1 MLILKFIG
9 KKMKKILLVMSI
21 LAMAFVSCSKDEV
34 ENPAPKYDLVVN
46 MDKPSFGDDTRA
58 VRTSWENGD
67 VVYVVFD
74 GDLYDGAT
82 AAKYLTLTYNNSSWT
97 PTWVGT
103 NIDEVAAKTT
113 KTLRALYVNTPVTPD
128 FWNGDGQQFLTC
140 DSTTKG
146 VYVMKCDNGTYT
158 ESDST
163 ITLNIALDHECSQI
177 TVRGIDVAG
186 NWTLS
191 CNELQAIWGGS
202 FKNNDKV
209 VISATNFNDSLTG
222 FANADGVSFYGYYP
236 GATSGSNLIFTLSNG
251 TKTYTRS
258 FTDKGGLEAGEAI
271 IMDGPDSGKWTEVV
285 EE

>member
-1 MLILKFIG
+1 MKKFIYA
-9 KKMKKILLVMSI
+9 ISALAVM
-21 LAMAFVSCSKDEV
+21 MAVGCSKEDV
-34 ENPAPKYDLVVN
+34 ETPSPEYKLVVN

-128 FWNGDGQQFLTC
+128 FWNNGQFLTC

-146 VYVMKCDNGTYT
+146 VYVMQCIDGTYT
-158 ESDST
+158 VSDST
-163 ITLNIALDHECSQI
+163 ITLNIALEHICSQI

-191 CNELQAIWGGS
+191 CNELQAILGGTFDNS
-202 FKNNDKV
+202 DNIGV
-209 VISATNFNDSLTG
+209 SAINFNYPMTG

-236 GATSGSNLIFTLSNG
+236 GATSGSNLIFTLTDG

-258 FTDKGGLEAGEAI
+258 FTDTGGIKAGDAI
-271 IMDGPDSGKWTEVV
+271 IMDGPDSGKWTE
-285 EE
+285 E

>member
-1 MLILKFIG
+1 
-9 KKMKKILLVMSI
+9 MKKILLVMSI
-21 LAMAFVSCSKDEV
+21 LAMAFVSCSKDDA
-34 ENPAPKYDLVVN
+34 NTQNDGYKLVVN
-46 MDKPSFGDDTRA
+46 ISEKPAFNEVVRA

-67 VVYVVFD
+67 VVYVLFE

-128 FWNGDGQQFLTC
+128 FWNNGQILSFGSATQ
-140 DSTTKG
+140 G
-146 VYVMKCDNGTYT
+146 VYVMQCNDGTYT
-158 ESDST
+158 VSDST
-163 ITLNIALDHECSQI
+163 ITLNIALKHKCSQI

-191 CNELQAIWGGS
+191 CNELQAIFGGS
-202 FKNNDKV
+202 VKNSNNVDVSAGDYNDPL
-209 VISATNFNDSLTG
+209 AG
-222 FANADGVSFYGYYP
+222 FANADGESFYGYYP
-236 GATSGSNLIFTLSNG
+236 FASTGSNLIFTLSNG

-258 FTDKGGLEAGEAI
+258 FVKEGGIKAGDAI

>member
-1 MLILKFIG
+1 
-9 KKMKKILLVMSI
+9 MSI

-103 NIDEVAAKTT
+103 NIDEVAAKET
-113 KTLRALYVNTPVTPD
+113 KTLCAVYVNTPVTPD
-128 FWNGDGQQFLTC
+128 FWNNGQDLSFESATQ
-140 DSTTKG
+140 G
-146 VYVMKCDNGTYT
+146 VYTMTCEDGTYT
-158 ESDST
+158 VSDST
-163 ITLNIALDHECSQI
+163 ITLNIALEHECSQI

-191 CNELQAIWGGS
+191 CNELQALLGADVSNSNGAG
-202 FKNNDKV
+202 V
-209 VISATNFNDSLTG
+209 SARNFNASLAG

-236 GATSGSNLIFTLSNG
+236 GSTSPSNLTFTLTNG

-258 FTDKGGLEAGEAI
+258 FTDKGGLKAGYAI

>member
-1 MLILKFIG
+1 MKKFIYA
-9 KKMKKILLVMSI
+9 ISALAVM
-21 LAMAFVSCSKDEV
+21 MAVGCSKEDV
-34 ENPAPKYDLVVN
+34 ETPSPEYKLVVN

-82 AAKYLTLTYNNSSWT
+82 AAKYLTLAYDGSSWT

-103 NIDEVAAKTT
+103 TIDEVAAKET
-113 KTLRALYVNTPVTPD
+113 KTLRAVYVNTPVTPE
-128 FWNGDGQQFLTC
+128 FWNNGQYLTC

-146 VYVMKCDNGTYT
+146 VYVMQCKDGTYT
-158 ESDST
+158 VSDST
-163 ITLNIALDHECSQI
+163 ITLNIALEHKCSQI

-191 CNELQAIWGGS
+191 CNELQAILGGS
-202 FKNNDKV
+202 VSNSNGAGV
-209 VISATNFNDSLTG
+209 SAVNFNASLAG

-236 GATSGSNLIFTLSNG
+236 GSTSPSNLTFTLTNG

-258 FTDKGGLEAGEAI
+258 FTDKGGLKAGYAI

>member
-1 MLILKFIG
+1 
-9 KKMKKILLVMSI
+9 MKKILLVMSI
-21 LAMAFVSCSKDEV
+21 LAMAFVSCSKDDA
-34 ENPAPKYDLVVN
+34 NTQNDGYKLVVN
-46 MDKPSFGDDTRA
+46 ISEKPAFNEVSRA

-103 NIDEVAAKTT
+103 TIDEVAAKTT
-113 KTLRALYVNTPVTPD
+113 KTLRALYVNTPVTPE
-128 FWNGDGQQFLTC
+128 FWGNGRFLTC

-146 VYVMKCDNGTYT
+146 VYVMQCIDGTYT
-158 ESDST
+158 ASDST

-191 CNELQAIWGGS
+191 CNELHAIMGGT
-202 FKNNDKV
+202 FMNNDDV
-209 VISATNFNDSLTG
+209 GVSATSFNDPLAG

-236 GATSGSNLIFTLSNG
+236 GASTSSNLIFTLSNG

-258 FTDKGGLEAGEAI
+258 FTDNGRLKAGDAI

>member
-21 LAMAFVSCSKDEV
+21 LAMVFVSCSKDDA
-34 ENPAPKYDLVVN
+34 NTQNDGYKLVVN
-46 MDKPSFGDDTRA
+46 ISEKPAFNEVVRA

-113 KTLRALYVNTPVTPD
+113 KALRALYVNTPVTPE
-128 FWNGDGQQFLTC
+128 FWNNGQFLTC

-146 VYVMKCDNGTYT
+146 VYVMQCIDGTYT
-158 ESDST
+158 VSDST
-163 ITLNIALDHECSQI
+163 ITLNIALEHKCSQI

-191 CNELQAIWGGS
+191 CNELQAIVGGS
-202 FKNNDKV
+202 FMDNDKV
-209 VISATNFNDSLTG
+209 VISATNFNDPLAG

-236 GATSGSNLIFTLSNG
+236 GATSGSNLKFTLSNG

-258 FTDKGGLEAGEAI
+258 FTINGGLKAGDAI
-271 IMDGPDSGKWTEVV
+271 IMDVPDSGKWTEVV

>member
-1 MLILKFIG
+1 
-9 KKMKKILLVMSI
+9 MSI
-21 LAMAFVSCSKDEV
+21 LAMAFVSCSKDDA
-34 ENPAPKYDLVVN
+34 NTQNDGYKLVVN
-46 MDKPSFGDDTRA
+46 ISEKPAFNEVSRA

-103 NIDEVAAKTT
+103 TIDEVAAKTT

-128 FWNGDGQQFLTC
+128 FWYNGQILSFGSATQ
-140 DSTTKG
+140 S
-146 VYVMKCDNGTYT
+146 VYVMQCNDGTFT
-158 ESDST
+158 VSDST
-163 ITLNIALDHECSQI
+163 ITLDIALKHKCSQI

-191 CNELQAIWGGS
+191 CNELQAIYGGS
-202 FKNNDKV
+202 VKNSNNVDVSAGDYNDP
-209 VISATNFNDSLTG
+209 LTG
-222 FANADGVSFYGYYP
+222 FANADGVSFYGHYP
-236 GATSGSNLIFTLSNG
+236 FAATGSNLIFTLSNG

-258 FTDKGGLEAGEAI
+258 FVKEGGIKAGDAI

>member
-1 MLILKFIG
+1 
-9 KKMKKILLVMSI
+9 MKKILLVMSI
-21 LAMAFVSCSKDEV
+21 LAMAFVSCSKDDA
-34 ENPAPKYDLVVN
+34 NTQNDGYKLVVN
-46 MDKPSFGDDTRA
+46 ISEKPAFNEVSRA

-67 VVYVVFD
+67 VVYVLFE

-103 NIDEVAAKTT
+103 NIDEVAAKAT

-128 FWNGDGQQFLTC
+128 FWYNGQILSFN
-140 DSTTKG
+140 STTQG
-146 VYVMKCDNGTYT
+146 VYVMQCNDGTYT
-158 ESDST
+158 VSDST
-163 ITLNIALDHECSQI
+163 ITLNIALEHKCSQI

-191 CNELQAIWGGS
+191 CNELQAILGGS
-202 FKNNDKV
+202 VRNSNNV
-209 VISATNFNDSLTG
+209 GVSATSFNDPLAG

-236 GATSGSNLIFTLSNG
+236 GATTSSNLIFTLSNG

-258 FTDKGGLEAGEAI
+258 FTDNGRLKAGDAI

>member
-1 MLILKFIG
+1 
-9 KKMKKILLVMSI
+9 MKKILLVMSI
-21 LAMAFVSCSKDEV
+21 LAMAFVSCSKDDA
-34 ENPAPKYDLVVN
+34 NTQNDGYKLVVN
-46 MDKPSFGDDTRA
+46 ISEKPAFNEVSRA

-103 NIDEVAAKTT
+103 TIDEVAAKTT
-113 KTLRALYVNTPVTPD
+113 KTLRALYVNTPVTPE
-128 FWNGDGQQFLTC
+128 FWGNGRFLTC
-140 DSTTKG
+140 DSTTQG
-146 VYVMKCDNGTYT
+146 VYTMKCDNGTYT
-158 ESDST
+158 VSDST
-163 ITLNIALDHECSQI
+163 ITLNIALEHKCSQI

-191 CNELQAIWGGS
+191 CDGLQAIMGGS

-209 VISATNFNDSLTG
+209 GVSAKSFNAPLAG

-236 GATSGSNLIFTLSNG
+236 GATTSSNLIFTLSNG

-258 FTDKGGLEAGEAI
+258 FTDNGRLKAGDAI

>member
-1 MLILKFIG
+1 
-9 KKMKKILLVMSI
+9 MKKILLVMSI
-21 LAMAFVSCSKDEV
+21 LAMAFVSCSKDDA
-34 ENPAPKYDLVVN
+34 NTQNDGYKLVVN
-46 MDKPSFGDDTRA
+46 MSEKPAFNEVSRA

-103 NIDEVAAKTT
+103 TIDEVAAKTT
-113 KTLRALYVNTPVTPD
+113 KTLRALYVNIPVTPE
-128 FWNGDGQQFLTC
+128 FWNDGQFLTC
-140 DSTTKG
+140 DSTTQG

-158 ESDST
+158 VSDST

-191 CNELQAIWGGS
+191 CNELQAIMGGS
-202 FKNNDKV
+202 FKDNDKV
-209 VISATNFNDSLTG
+209 VVSAKSFNAPLTG

-236 GATSGSNLIFTLSNG
+236 GIESGANLIFTLSNG
-251 TKTYTRS
+251 MKTYTRS
-258 FTDKGGLEAGEAI
+258 FARPGGIKDGYAI

-285 EE
+285 

>member
-1 MLILKFIG
+1 
-9 KKMKKILLVMSI
+9 MKKILLALSALVI
-21 LAMAFVSCSKDEV
+21 FAVGCSKDDIGTTET
-34 ENPAPKYDLVVN
+34 KYNLVVN
-46 MDKPSFGDDTRA
+46 MDKPSFVDSTRA

-103 NIDEVAAKTT
+103 TIDEVAAKET

-128 FWNGDGQQFLTC
+128 FWYNGQILSFVSATQ
-140 DSTTKG
+140 G
-146 VYVMKCDNGTYT
+146 VYTMVCNNGTYT
-158 ESDST
+158 VSDST

-191 CNELQAIWGGS
+191 CNVLQAIMGGS
-202 FKNNDKV
+202 FKNSNNVDVSVGGYNDP
-209 VISATNFNDSLTG
+209 LTG
-222 FANADGVSFYGYYP
+222 FANADGVSFYAYYP
-236 GATSGSNLIFTLSNG
+236 GIESPANLTFTLSNG

-258 FTDKGGLEAGEAI
+258 FARPGGIKDGNAI

>member
-1 MLILKFIG
+1 
-9 KKMKKILLVMSI
+9 MKKILLVMSI
-21 LAMAFVSCSKDEV
+21 LAMAFVSCSKDDA
-34 ENPAPKYDLVVN
+34 NTQNDGYKLVVN
-46 MDKPSFGDDTRA
+46 ISEKPAFNEVSRA

-103 NIDEVAAKTT
+103 TIDEVAAKTT
-113 KTLRALYVNTPVTPD
+113 KTLRALYVNIPVTPE
-128 FWNGDGQQFLTC
+128 FWGNGRFLTC
-140 DSTTKG
+140 DSITKG
-146 VYVMKCDNGTYT
+146 VYVMQCIDGTYT
-158 ESDST
+158 VSDST
-163 ITLNIALDHECSQI
+163 ITLNIALEHKCSQI

-191 CNELQAIWGGS
+191 CNELQAIMGGS
-202 FKNNDKV
+202 FMNNDSV
-209 VISATNFNDSLTG
+209 GVSATSFNAPLTG
-222 FANADGVSFYGYYP
+222 FANADGVSFYAYYP
-236 GATSGSNLIFTLSNG
+236 GIESPANLIFTLSNG

-258 FTDKGGLEAGEAI
+258 FARPGGIKDGNAI

-285 EE
+285 

>member
-21 LAMAFVSCSKDEV
+21 LAMAFVSCSKDDA
-34 ENPAPKYDLVVN
+34 NTQNDGYKLVVN
-46 MDKPSFGDDTRA
+46 ISEKPAFNEVSRA

-67 VVYVVFD
+67 VVYVLFE

-82 AAKYLTLTYNNSSWT
+82 AAKYLTLTYNNSFWT

-103 NIDEVAAKTT
+103 TIDEVAAKTT
-113 KTLRALYVNTPVTPD
+113 KTLRALYVNTPVIPE
-128 FWNGDGQQFLTC
+128 FWNNGQFLTC

-146 VYVMKCDNGTYT
+146 VYVMQCIDGTYT
-158 ESDST
+158 VSDST
-163 ITLNIALDHECSQI
+163 ITLNIALEHKCSQI

-191 CNELQAIWGGS
+191 CNELQAIVGGS
-202 FKNNDKV
+202 FMDNDKV
-209 VISATNFNDSLTG
+209 VISATNFNDSLAG

-236 GATSGSNLIFTLSNG
+236 GATSASNLKFTLSNG

-258 FTDKGGLEAGEAI
+258 FTNNGGLKAGDAI

>member
-1 MLILKFIG
+1 
-9 KKMKKILLVMSI
+9 MKKILLALSALVI
-21 LAMAFVSCSKDEV
+21 FAVGCSKDDIGTAET
-34 ENPAPKYDLVVN
+34 KYNLVVN
-46 MDKPSFGDDTRA
+46 MDKPSFGDSTRA
-58 VRTSWENGD
+58 VRTSWEDGD
-67 VVYVVFD
+67 VVYVIFE

-82 AAKYLTLTYNNSSWT
+82 VAKYLTLAYDGSSWT

-103 NIDEVAAKTT
+103 NAAEVAAKTT

-128 FWNGDGQQFLTC
+128 FWNNGQFLTC

-146 VYVMKCDNGTYT
+146 VYVMQCIDGTYT
-158 ESDST
+158 VSDST
-163 ITLNIALDHECSQI
+163 ITLNIALEHKCSQI

-191 CNELQAIWGGS
+191 CNELLGILGGTFRNDDKFGVSASS
-202 FKNNDKV
+202 FSDPM
-209 VISATNFNDSLTG
+209 TG

-236 GATSGSNLIFTLSNG
+236 GATTSSNLKFTLSNG

-258 FTDKGGLEAGEAI
+258 FTDNGRLKAGDAI

>member
-1 MLILKFIG
+1 MKKFIYA
-9 KKMKKILLVMSI
+9 ISALAVM
-21 LAMAFVSCSKDEV
+21 MAVGCSKEDV
-34 ENPAPKYDLVVN
+34 ETPSPEYKLVVN

-82 AAKYLTLTYNNSSWT
+82 VAKYLTLTYNNSSWT

-103 NIDEVAAKTT
+103 NAAEVAAKET
-113 KTLRALYVNTPVTPD
+113 KTLRAAYVNIPVTPD
-128 FWNGDGQQFLTC
+128 FWYDGQILSFESATQ
-140 DSTTKG
+140 G
-146 VYVMKCDNGTYT
+146 VYTMTCDNGTYT
-158 ESDST
+158 VSDST
-163 ITLNIALDHECSQI
+163 ITLNIALEHKCSQI

-191 CNELQAIWGGS
+191 CNELQAILGASVRNSNG
-202 FKNNDKV
+202 V
-209 VISATNFNDSLTG
+209 GVSAGNFNDSMTG

-236 GATSGSNLIFTLSNG
+236 GATSPSNLTFTLTNG

-271 IMDGPDSGKWTEVV
+271 IMDGPSSGKWTEVV

>member
-1 MLILKFIG
+1 
-9 KKMKKILLVMSI
+9 MKKILLVMSI

-74 GDLYDGAT
+74 GDMYDGAT

-103 NIDEVAAKTT
+103 TIDEVAAKTT

-128 FWNGDGQQFLTC
+128 FWNNGQILSC

-146 VYVMKCDNGTYT
+146 VYVMQCIDGTYT
-158 ESDST
+158 VSDST
-163 ITLNIALDHECSQI
+163 ITLNIALEHKCLQI

-191 CNELQAIWGGS
+191 CNELLAILGGS
-202 FKNNDKV
+202 FKNNDKFSV
-209 VISATNFNDSLTG
+209 SASSFSDPMTG
-222 FANADGVSFYGYYP
+222 FANADGVSFYGYDMGIES
-236 GATSGSNLIFTLSNG
+236 GAKLVFTLTNG

-258 FTDKGGLEAGEAI
+258 FTNNGGLKAGDAI

>member
-1 MLILKFIG
+1 
-9 KKMKKILLVMSI
+9 MKKILLALSALVI
-21 LAMAFVSCSKDEV
+21 FAVGCSKDDIGTTET
-34 ENPAPKYDLVVN
+34 KYNLVVN
-46 MDKPSFGDDTRA
+46 IDKPSFVDSTRA

-103 NIDEVAAKTT
+103 TIDEVAAKET
-113 KTLRALYVNTPVTPD
+113 KTLRAVYVNTPVTPD
-128 FWNGDGQQFLTC
+128 FWNNGQILSFESATQ
-140 DSTTKG
+140 G
-146 VYVMKCDNGTYT
+146 VYTMMCEDGTYT
-158 ESDST
+158 VSDST
-163 ITLNIALDHECSQI
+163 ITLNIALEHECSQI

-191 CNELQAIWGGS
+191 CNELQAILGASVSNSNGAG
-202 FKNNDKV
+202 V
-209 VISATNFNDSLTG
+209 SAVNFNASLAG

-258 FTDKGGLEAGEAI
+258 FTNNGGLKAGDAI
-271 IMDGPDSGKWTEVV
+271 IMDGPDSGKWTE
-285 EE
+285 E

>member
-1 MLILKFIG
+1 
-9 KKMKKILLVMSI
+9 MKKILLVMSI
-21 LAMAFVSCSKDEV
+21 LAMAFVSCSKDDA
-34 ENPAPKYDLVVN
+34 NTQNDGYKLVVN
-46 MDKPSFGDDTRA
+46 ISEKPAFNEVSRA

-103 NIDEVAAKTT
+103 TIDEVAAKTT

-128 FWNGDGQQFLTC
+128 FWNNEQFLTC

-146 VYVMKCDNGTYT
+146 VYVMQCNNGTYT
-158 ESDST
+158 VSDST
-163 ITLNIALDHECSQI
+163 ITLNIALEHKCSQI

-191 CNELQAIWGGS
+191 CNELQAILGGT
-202 FKNNDKV
+202 FMNNDNV
-209 VISATNFNDSLTG
+209 GVSATNFNDSLTG

-258 FTDKGGLEAGEAI
+258 FTNNGGLKAGDAI

>member
-1 MLILKFIG
+1 
-9 KKMKKILLVMSI
+9 MKKILLVMSI
-21 LAMAFVSCSKDEV
+21 LAMAFVSCSKDDA
-34 ENPAPKYDLVVN
+34 NTQNDGYKLVVN
-46 MDKPSFGDDTRA
+46 ISEKPAFNEVVRA

-67 VVYVVFD
+67 VVYVLFE

-128 FWNGDGQQFLTC
+128 FWNNGQILSFGSATQ
-140 DSTTKG
+140 G
-146 VYVMKCDNGTYT
+146 VYVMQCNDGTYT
-158 ESDST
+158 VSDST
-163 ITLNIALDHECSQI
+163 ITLNIALKHKCSQI

-191 CNELQAIWGGS
+191 CNELQAIFGGS
-202 FKNNDKV
+202 VKNSNNVDVSAGDYNDPL
-209 VISATNFNDSLTG
+209 AG

-236 GATSGSNLIFTLSNG
+236 FASTGSNLIFTLSNG

-258 FTDKGGLEAGEAI
+258 FVKEGGIKAGDAI